1 MGSTISNE
9 KCSQCGG
16 IYVIDYYY
24 RTGEEYQFC
33 QRCGKLHN
41 HAIVR
46 DENKNYC
53 YDENGKLKFEDVSSQ
68 GFGCMAIASKGF
80 KSIYHLDKPVDE
92 EIKKEYLG
100 ILEEDEIDK
109 DECYLTT
116 WDDDKKEV
124 VAVFGTLP
132 KAYDEIYCET
142 QEEGEEHVDNG

>member
-1 MGSTISNE
+1 
-9 KCSQCGG
+9 
-16 IYVIDYYY
+16 
-24 RTGEEYQFC
+24 
-33 QRCGKLHN
+33 
-41 HAIVR
+41 
-46 DENKNYC
+46 
-53 YDENGKLKFEDVSSQ
+53 
-68 GFGCMAIASKGF
+68 MAIASKGF

-132 KAYDEIYCET
+132 KAYDEIYCEA